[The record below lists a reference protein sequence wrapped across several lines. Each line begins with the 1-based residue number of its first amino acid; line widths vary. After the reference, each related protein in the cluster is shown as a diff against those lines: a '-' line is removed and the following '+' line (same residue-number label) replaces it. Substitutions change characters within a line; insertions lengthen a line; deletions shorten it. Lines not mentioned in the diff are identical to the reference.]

1 MERSTIEQ
9 DNALPPK
16 GPRNSLAADLL
27 ARLPELGAN
36 ENIFYPEPDK
46 DRQKRLYNSL
56 YVISKRHNLNIAIR
70 FYDDGLRV
78 WKVAK

>member
-1 MERSTIEQ
+1 MERSTIEH
-9 DNALPPK
+9 NNPLPPRK
-16 GPRNSLAADLL
+16 YPNSLTADLL

-36 ENIFYPEPDK
+36 DNIFYPEPHK
-46 DRQKRLYNSL
+46 DRQKRLYNAL

-70 FYDDGLRV
+70 FDDDGLRV